1 MDNIVGIRFREGGK
15 IYNFVPGH
23 FVLKEGDEVIVKTE
37 KGLSLGIVAT
47 PVRKRDPNY
56 PRDQLKEVF
65 RLANDKDRHQ
75 YQDSLNREKEA
86 NRFCQERIEERNL
99 PMTLVDV
106 ESFFDGSKII
116 FYFYADG
123 RVDFREL
130 VKDLVKKLHT
140 RVELR
145 QIGVRNKAK
154 MIGGVGPCGRELCCA
169 TFLKEFHSV
178 SVKMAKEQ
186 NLSLNPT
193 KISGVCG
200 RLMCCLKYEYFDYL
214 EMKKGIPKLG
224 KRIIT
229 PEGEGKVVRQ
239 NILEQRLIVAL
250 DDGREIE
257 FGVSDLSLEKVGT
270 AQSHPSGRAAKT
282 EAAAP
287 RQASGSS
294 EQAQRNGDKAEK
306 N

>member
-1 MDNIVGIRFREGGK
+1 MDKIVGVRFKNGGK
-15 IYNFVPGH
+15 IYHFDPGH

-37 KGLSLGIVAT
+37 HGLSFGFVAS
-47 PVRKRDPNY
+47 PVRSRGANY
-56 PRDQLKEVF
+56 PKNQLKEVF
-65 RLANDKDRHQ
+65 RLVNDNDRRQ
-75 YQDSLNREKEA
+75 YQENLKRQEESYL
-86 NRFCQERIEERNL
+86 FCQERIEKRNL

-154 MIGGVGPCGRELCCA
+154 MIGGLGPCGRELCCA

-200 RLMCCLKYEYFDYL
+200 RLMCCLKYEYPNYL
-214 EMKKGIPKLG
+214 EMKKGLPKVG
-224 KRIIT
+224 KRVKT
-229 PEGEGKVVRQ
+229 AEGEGKVIRQ
-239 NILEQRLIVAL
+239 NVMKQRVIVAL
-250 DDGREIE
+250 EDGREME
-257 FGVSDLSLEKVGT
+257 FNRSDILSDKSKKGDHQHHSGGKGT
-270 AQSHPSGRAAKT
+270 NA
-282 EAAAP
+282 
-287 RQASGSS
+287 
-294 EQAQRNGDKAEK
+294 AQR
-306 N
+306 

>member
-15 IYNFVPGH
+15 IYNFAPGH

-37 KGLSLGIVAT
+37 QGLSFGIVAT
-47 PVRKRDPNY
+47 PVRKRDPNF

-65 RLANDKDRHQ
+65 RLANDNDRQQ
-75 YQDSLNREKEA
+75 YQDCLTREKEA
-86 NRFCQERIEERNL
+86 HTFCQKRVEERAL

-130 VKDLVKKLHT
+130 VKDLVKELHT

-200 RLMCCLKYEYFDYL
+200 RLMCCLKYEYADYI
-214 EMKKGIPKLG
+214 EMKKGMPKVG

-239 NILEQRLIVAL
+239 NVMEKKVVVAL
-250 DDGREIE
+250 SDGREVE
-257 FGVSDLSLEKVGT
+257 FGLFDLET
-270 AQSHPSGRAAKT
+270 N
-282 EAAAP
+282 AAACQQCGA
-287 RQASGSS
+287 REA
-294 EQAQRNGDKAEK
+294 KAEEDLDRD
-306 N
+306 

>member
-1 MDNIVGIRFREGGK
+1 
-15 IYNFVPGH
+15 
-23 FVLKEGDEVIVKTE
+23 
-37 KGLSLGIVAT
+37 VAT
-47 PVRKRDPNY
+47 PVIKRDPNF
-56 PRDQLKEVF
+56 PKDQLKEVF
-65 RLANDKDRHQ
+65 RLANDSDRQQ
-75 YQDSLNREKEA
+75 YQDCLTREQEA
-86 NRFCQERIEERNL
+86 YRFCQERIEERTL

-130 VKDLVKKLHT
+130 VKDLVKELHT

-200 RLMCCLKYEYFDYL
+200 RLMCCLKYEYADYI
-214 EMKKGIPKLG
+214 EMKKGMPKVG
-224 KRIIT
+224 KRIMT

-239 NILEQRLIVAL
+239 NVMEKRVVVAL
-250 DDGREIE
+250 SDGREVE
-257 FGVSDLSLEKVGT
+257 FGVLDLKDST
-270 AQSHPSGRAAKT
+270 ATGHRSADT
-282 EAAAP
+282 EAKI
-287 RQASGSS
+287 
-294 EQAQRNGDKAEK
+294 EQDMDRS
-306 N
+306 

>member
-1 MDNIVGIRFREGGK
+1 MDNIVGVRFREGGK
-15 IYNFVPGH
+15 IYNFAPGH

-37 KGLSLGIVAT
+37 KGLSFGIVAT
-47 PVRKRDPNY
+47 PVRKRDPNF
-56 PRDQLKEVF
+56 PKDQLKEVF
-65 RLANDKDRHQ
+65 RLANDNDRQQ
-75 YQDSLNREKEA
+75 YQDCLTREKEA
-86 NRFCQERIEERNL
+86 HAFCQERIKERAL

-130 VKDLVKKLHT
+130 VKDLVKELHT

-200 RLMCCLKYEYFDYL
+200 RLMCCLKYEYDEYL
-214 EMKKGIPKLG
+214 EMKRGMPKVG

-239 NILEQRLIVAL
+239 NVLEKRVVVAL
-250 DDGREIE
+250 SDGREVE
-257 FGVSDLSLEKVGT
+257 FGLFDLEGN
-270 AQSHPSGRAAKT
+270 GAARHHCDNR
-282 EAAAP
+282 EA
-287 RQASGSS
+287 
-294 EQAQRNGDKAEK
+294 KAEQDLDRG
-306 N
+306 

>member
-1 MDNIVGIRFREGGK
+1 
-15 IYNFVPGH
+15 
-23 FVLKEGDEVIVKTE
+23 
-37 KGLSLGIVAT
+37 LSLGIVAT

-65 RLANDKDRHQ
+65 RLANDNDRQQYKDC
-75 YQDSLNREKEA
+75 LAKERDA
-86 NRFCQERIEERNL
+86 HLFCQERIEERNL
-99 PMTLVDV
+99 PMILVDV
-106 ESFFDGSKII
+106 ERFFDGSKII

-200 RLMCCLKYEYFDYL
+200 RLMCCLKYEYPDYV
-214 EMKKGIPKLG
+214 EMKKGMPKIG
-224 KRIIT
+224 KRIMT
-229 PEGEGKVVRQ
+229 PEGDGKVVRQ
-239 NILEQRLIVAL
+239 NVMEQRVVVAL

-257 FGVSDLSLEKVGT
+257 FDASDLSRQQTDAGE
-270 AQSHPSGRAAKT
+270 SH
-282 EAAAP
+282 
-287 RQASGSS
+287 
-294 EQAQRNGDKAEK
+294 QRNSKPKTDMKKQANGDLVKK

>member
-1 MDNIVGIRFREGGK
+1 MTQVGLGRFMDNIVGIRFREGGK
-15 IYNFVPGH
+15 VYNFAPGH
-23 FVLKEGDEVIVKTE
+23 FVLNEGDEVIVKTE
-37 KGLSLGIVAT
+37 KGLSFGIVAT
-47 PVRKRDPNY
+47 PVRKRDPNF
-56 PRDQLKEVF
+56 PKDQLKEVF
-65 RLANDKDRHQ
+65 RLANDTDRQQ
-75 YQDSLNREKEA
+75 YQDCLTREQEA
-86 NRFCQERIEERNL
+86 HRFCQERIEKRVL

-130 VKDLVKKLHT
+130 VKDLVKELHT

-200 RLMCCLKYEYFDYL
+200 RLMCCLKYEYADYI
-214 EMKKGIPKLG
+214 EMKKGMPKVG
-224 KRIIT
+224 KRIMT

-239 NILEQRLIVAL
+239 NVMEKRVVVAL
-250 DDGREIE
+250 SDGREVE
-257 FGVSDLSLEKVGT
+257 FGVLDLKDSTAASHRSAESEDKLE
-270 AQSHPSGRAAKT
+270 QDMDRS
-282 EAAAP
+282 
-287 RQASGSS
+287 
-294 EQAQRNGDKAEK
+294 
-306 N
+306 

>member
-15 IYNFVPGH
+15 IYHFISGH
-23 FVLKEGDEVIVKTE
+23 FVLKEGDEIIVKTE

-56 PRDQLKEVF
+56 PRAQLKEVF
-65 RLANDKDRHQ
+65 RLANDNDRQQYKDC
-75 YQDSLNREKEA
+75 LAREKEA
-86 NRFCQERIEERNL
+86 HRFCQERIEERNL
-99 PMTLVDV
+99 PMILVDV
-106 ESFFDGSKII
+106 ERFFDGSKII

-200 RLMCCLKYEYFDYL
+200 RLMCCLKYEYPYYV
-214 EMKKGIPKLG
+214 EMKKGMPKVG

-229 PEGEGKVVRQ
+229 PEGEGRVVRQ
-239 NILEQRLIVAL
+239 NVMEQRVAVAL

-257 FGVSDLSLEKVGT
+257 FRASDLSLEKTGPAGSHQGSDRTKHRHGDTGT
-270 AQSHPSGRAAKT
+270 RGR
-282 EAAAP
+282 
-287 RQASGSS
+287 
-294 EQAQRNGDKAEK
+294 GDQDGDREDL
-306 N
+306 

>member
-15 IYNFVPGH
+15 IYNFAPGH

-37 KGLSLGIVAT
+37 KGLSFGIVAT
-47 PVRKRDPNY
+47 PVRKRDPNF
-56 PRDQLKEVF
+56 PKDQLKEVF
-65 RLANDKDRHQ
+65 RLANDNDRQQ
-75 YQDSLNREKEA
+75 YQDCLTREKEA
-86 NRFCQERIEERNL
+86 HGFCQERIEERTL

-116 FYFYADG
+116 FYFFADG

-130 VKDLVKKLHT
+130 VKDLVKELHT

-200 RLMCCLKYEYFDYL
+200 RLMCCLKYEYADYI
-214 EMKKGIPKLG
+214 EMKKGMPKVG

-239 NILEQRLIVAL
+239 NVMEKKVVVAL
-250 DDGREIE
+250 SDGREVE
-257 FGVSDLSLEKVGT
+257 FGLFDLET
-270 AQSHPSGRAAKT
+270 N
-282 EAAAP
+282 AAACH
-287 RQASGSS
+287 QC
-294 EQAQRNGDKAEK
+294 GDKEA
-306 N
+306 

>member
-15 IYNFVPGH
+15 IYHFVPGH

-37 KGLSLGIVAT
+37 KGLSFGIVAT

-56 PRDQLKEVF
+56 PKEQLKEVF
-65 RLANDKDRHQ
+65 RLANDTDRHQ
-75 YQDSLNREKEA
+75 YQENLAREKETYS
-86 NRFCQERIEERNL
+86 FCQERIEERGL

-200 RLMCCLKYEYFDYL
+200 RLMCCLKYEYADYL
-214 EMKKGIPKLG
+214 EMKKEIPKVG
-224 KRIIT
+224 KRVIT
-229 PEGEGKVVRQ
+229 PEGEGKIIRQ
-239 NILEQRLIVAL
+239 NVMEQRVIVAL
-250 DDGREIE
+250 SDGRELDFAAE
-257 FGVSDLSLEKVGT
+257 DLSTEKGSMVGGD
-270 AQSHPSGRAAKT
+270 QISESGKT
-282 EAAAP
+282 SKTGAGSQ
-287 RQASGSS
+287 RQG
-294 EQAQRNGDKAEK
+294 EK
-306 N
+306 EGRD

>member
-1 MDNIVGIRFREGGK
+1 MDNIVGIRFRNGGK
-15 IYNFVPGH
+15 IYNFSPGH

-37 KGLSLGIVAT
+37 KGLSFGIVAT
-47 PVRKRDPNY
+47 PVRKRDPNF

-65 RLANDKDRHQ
+65 RLANDKDRQQ
-75 YQDSLNREKEA
+75 YQDCLTREQEA
-86 NRFCQERIEERNL
+86 HRFCQERIEERSL

-130 VKDLVKKLHT
+130 VKDLVKELHT

-200 RLMCCLKYEYFDYL
+200 RLMCCLKYEYADYI
-214 EMKKGIPKLG
+214 EMKKGMPKVG

-239 NILEQRLIVAL
+239 NVMEKKVVVAL
-250 DDGREIE
+250 SDGREVE
-257 FGVSDLSLEKVGT
+257 FGVLDLKGNTTASHRSGESEAKLEEDLDRG
-270 AQSHPSGRAAKT
+270 
-282 EAAAP
+282 
-287 RQASGSS
+287 
-294 EQAQRNGDKAEK
+294 
-306 N
+306 

>member
-1 MDNIVGIRFREGGK
+1 MDKIVGVRFKESGK
-15 IYNFVPGH
+15 IYHFDPGH

-37 KGLSLGIVAT
+37 HGLSFGFVAS
-47 PVRKRDPNY
+47 PVRGRGATY
-56 PRDQLKEVF
+56 PRGKLKEVF
-65 RLANDKDRHQ
+65 RLANENDRRQ
-75 YQDSLNREKEA
+75 YQENLVREEESY
-86 NRFCQERIEERNL
+86 RFCQERIDRREL
-99 PMTLVDV
+99 PMILVDV

-154 MIGGVGPCGRELCCA
+154 MIGGLGPCGRELCCA

-200 RLMCCLKYEYFDYL
+200 RLMCCLKYEYADYL
-214 EMKKGIPKLG
+214 DMKKGLPKVG
-224 KRIIT
+224 KRVIT
-229 PEGEGKVVRQ
+229 TEGEGKVIRQ
-239 NILEQRLIVAL
+239 NVLKEKVMIAL
-250 DDGREIE
+250 DDGRELE
-257 FGVSDLSLEKVGT
+257 FDSTDVSTDKARVGGEGNPKES
-270 AQSHPSGRAAKT
+270 ARGT
-282 EAAAP
+282 EAKK
-287 RQASGSS
+287 Q
-294 EQAQRNGDKAEK
+294 
-306 N
+306 

>member
-1 MDNIVGIRFREGGK
+1 MAQVGLERFMDNIVGIRFREGGK
-15 IYNFVPGH
+15 IYNFAPGH

-37 KGLSLGIVAT
+37 KGLSFGIVAT
-47 PVRKRDPNY
+47 PVRKRDPNF
-56 PRDQLKEVF
+56 PKDQLKEVF
-65 RLANDKDRHQ
+65 RLANDSDRQQ
-75 YQDSLNREKEA
+75 YQDCLTREQEA
-86 NRFCQERIEERNL
+86 YRFCQERIEERTL

-130 VKDLVKKLHT
+130 VKDLVKELHT

-200 RLMCCLKYEYFDYL
+200 RLMCCLKYEYADYI
-214 EMKKGIPKLG
+214 EMKKGMPKVG
-224 KRIIT
+224 KRIMT

-239 NILEQRLIVAL
+239 NVMEKRVVVAL
-250 DDGREIE
+250 SDGREVE
-257 FGVSDLSLEKVGT
+257 FGVLDLKDST
-270 AQSHPSGRAAKT
+270 ATGHRSADT
-282 EAAAP
+282 EAKI
-287 RQASGSS
+287 
-294 EQAQRNGDKAEK
+294 EQDMDRS
-306 N
+306 

>member
-15 IYNFVPGH
+15 IYNFAPGH

-37 KGLSLGIVAT
+37 KGLSFGVVAT
-47 PVRKRDPNY
+47 PVRKRDPNF
-56 PRDQLKEVF
+56 PKDQLKEVF
-65 RLANDKDRHQ
+65 RLANDTDRQQ
-75 YQDSLNREKEA
+75 YQDCLTREKEA
-86 NRFCQERIEERNL
+86 RSFCQRRVEERAL

-130 VKDLVKKLHT
+130 VKDLVKELHT

-154 MIGGVGPCGRELCCA
+154 MIGGVGPCGRELCCT

-200 RLMCCLKYEYFDYL
+200 RLMCCLKYEYSDYI
-214 EMKKGIPKLG
+214 EMKKGMPKTG

-239 NILEQRLIVAL
+239 NVMEKKVVVAL
-250 DDGREIE
+250 NDGREVE
-257 FGVSDLSLEKVGT
+257 FGLSELE
-270 AQSHPSGRAAKT
+270 AKT
-282 EAAAP
+282 AACHLC
-287 RQASGSS
+287 
-294 EQAQRNGDKAEK
+294 GDRETKAEQDLDRG
-306 N
+306 

>member
-15 IYNFVPGH
+15 IYNFAPGH

-37 KGLSLGIVAT
+37 KGLSFGIVAT
-47 PVRKRDPNY
+47 PVRKRDPNF
-56 PRDQLKEVF
+56 PRDQLKEIF
-65 RLANDKDRHQ
+65 RLANDNDRQQ
-75 YQDSLNREKEA
+75 YQDCLAREEEA
-86 NRFCQERIEERNL
+86 HRFCQERIEERDL

-178 SVKMAKEQ
+178 SVRMAKEQ

-200 RLMCCLKYEYFDYL
+200 RLMCCLKYEYADYID
-214 EMKKGIPKLG
+214 MKKGMPKVG
-224 KRIIT
+224 KRITT

-239 NILEQRLIVAL
+239 NVMEKRVVVAL
-250 DDGREIE
+250 SDGREIE
-257 FGVSDLSLEKVGT
+257 LGVLDLCDETGAYPQYGGES
-270 AQSHPSGRAAKT
+270 KT
-282 EAAAP
+282 
-287 RQASGSS
+287 
-294 EQAQRNGDKAEK
+294 KAEK
-306 N
+306 QENLDTVEED

>member
-1 MDNIVGIRFREGGK
+1 MDNIVGVRFREGGK
-15 IYNFVPGH
+15 IYNFAPGH

-37 KGLSLGIVAT
+37 KGLSFGIVAT
-47 PVRKRDPNY
+47 PVRKRDPNF
-56 PRDQLKEVF
+56 PKDQLKEVF
-65 RLANDKDRHQ
+65 RLANDNDRQQ
-75 YQDSLNREKEA
+75 YQDCLTREKEA
-86 NRFCQERIEERNL
+86 HAFCLERIKERSL

-130 VKDLVKKLHT
+130 VKDLVKELHT

-200 RLMCCLKYEYFDYL
+200 RLMCCLKYEYDDYL
-214 EMKKGIPKLG
+214 EMKKGMPKVG
-224 KRIIT
+224 RRIIT

-239 NILEQRLIVAL
+239 NVLEKRVVVAL
-250 DDGREIE
+250 SDGREVE
-257 FGVSDLSLEKVGT
+257 FGLFDLKGNGAVRPHCDNRE
-270 AQSHPSGRAAKT
+270 AQG
-282 EAAAP
+282 
-287 RQASGSS
+287 
-294 EQAQRNGDKAEK
+294 EQDLDRG
-306 N
+306 

>member
-15 IYNFVPGH
+15 IYHFVPGH

-37 KGLSLGIVAT
+37 KGLSFGIVAT

-56 PRDQLKEVF
+56 PKEQLKEVF
-65 RLANDKDRHQ
+65 RLANDTDRHQ
-75 YQDSLNREKEA
+75 YQENLAREKETYS
-86 NRFCQERIEERNL
+86 FCQERIEERGL

-200 RLMCCLKYEYFDYL
+200 RLMCCLKYEYADYL
-214 EMKKGIPKLG
+214 EMKKEIPKVG
-224 KRIIT
+224 KRVIT
-229 PEGEGKVVRQ
+229 PEGEGKIIRQ
-239 NILEQRLIVAL
+239 NVMEQRVIVAL
-250 DDGREIE
+250 SDGRELDFAAE
-257 FGVSDLSLEKVGT
+257 DLSTEKGSMVGGD
-270 AQSHPSGRAAKT
+270 QISESGKT
-282 EAAAP
+282 SKTGAGSQ
-287 RQASGSS
+287 RQG
-294 EQAQRNGDKAEK
+294 EK
-306 N
+306 EEND

>member
-15 IYNFVPGH
+15 IYNFAPGH

-37 KGLSLGIVAT
+37 KGLSFGIVAT
-47 PVRKRDPNY
+47 PVRKRDPNF

-65 RLANDKDRHQ
+65 RLANDNDRQQ
-75 YQDSLNREKEA
+75 YQDCLTREKEA
-86 NRFCQERIEERNL
+86 HLFCQERIEERHL

-169 TFLKEFHSV
+169 AFLKEFHSV
-178 SVKMAKEQ
+178 SVRMAKEQ

-200 RLMCCLKYEYFDYL
+200 RLMCCLKYEYADYID
-214 EMKKGIPKLG
+214 MKKGMPKVG
-224 KRIIT
+224 KRITT

-239 NILEQRLIVAL
+239 NVIEKRVVVAL
-250 DDGREIE
+250 NDGREIE
-257 FGVSDLSLEKVGT
+257 LGVLDLGDE
-270 AQSHPSGRAAKT
+270 T
-282 EAAAP
+282 EAFPQDAGE
-287 RQASGSS
+287 SKT
-294 EQAQRNGDKAEK
+294 KAEK
-306 N
+306 RQNLDTVEED

>member
-15 IYNFVPGH
+15 IYHFSPGH
-23 FVLKEGDEVIVKTE
+23 FVLKQGDEVIVKTE
-37 KGLSLGIVAT
+37 KGLGFGIVAT
-47 PVRKRDPNY
+47 PVRKRAPNY
-56 PRDQLKEVF
+56 PKDQLKEVF
-65 RLANDKDRHQ
+65 RLANDNDRRQ
-75 YQDSLNREKEA
+75 YQANLTRGKEA
-86 NRFCQERIEERNL
+86 HHFCQERIEARSL

-154 MIGGVGPCGRELCCA
+154 MIGGIGPCGRELCCA

-200 RLMCCLKYEYFDYL
+200 RLMCCLKYEYHDYI
-214 EMKKGIPKLG
+214 EMKKGIPKVG
-224 KRIIT
+224 KRITT

-239 NILEQRLIVAL
+239 NVMEQMLVVAL
-250 DDGREIE
+250 DDGKELE
-257 FGVSDLSLEKVGT
+257 FAVSDLIPEI
-270 AQSHPSGRAAKT
+270 
-282 EAAAP
+282 
-287 RQASGSS
+287 ASMAEGHQCDS
-294 EQAQRNGDKAEK
+294 EQHTDKTTQRDGDMVEK
-306 N
+306 D

>member
-1 MDNIVGIRFREGGK
+1 MDNIVGNRFREGGK
-15 IYNFVPGH
+15 IYNFAPGH

-37 KGLSLGIVAT
+37 KGLSFGIVAT
-47 PVRKRDPNY
+47 PVRKRDPNF
-56 PRDQLKEVF
+56 PKDQLKEVF
-65 RLANDKDRHQ
+65 RLANDTDRQQ
-75 YQDSLNREKEA
+75 YQDCLTREKEA
-86 NRFCQERIEERNL
+86 HSFCQERIEERAL
-99 PMTLVDV
+99 AMTLVDV
-106 ESFFDGSKII
+106 EGFFDGSKII

-130 VKDLVKKLHT
+130 VKDLVKELHT

-200 RLMCCLKYEYFDYL
+200 RLMCCLKYEYTDYI
-214 EMKKGIPKLG
+214 EMKKGMPKVG

-239 NILEQRLIVAL
+239 NVMEKKVVVVLS
-250 DDGREIE
+250 DGREVE
-257 FGVSDLSLEKVGT
+257 FGLSDL
-270 AQSHPSGRAAKT
+270 
-282 EAAAP
+282 EANSATCH
-287 RQASGSS
+287 QC
-294 EQAQRNGDKAEK
+294 GDREAKAEQDLDRG
-306 N
+306 

>member
-15 IYNFVPGH
+15 IYNFAPGH

-37 KGLSLGIVAT
+37 QGLSFGIVAT
-47 PVRKRDPNY
+47 PVRKRDPNF
-56 PRDQLKEVF
+56 PRDQLKDIF
-65 RLANDKDRHQ
+65 RLANDNDRQQ
-75 YQDSLNREKEA
+75 YQDCLTREKEA
-86 NRFCQERIEERNL
+86 HTFCQKRVEERAL

-130 VKDLVKKLHT
+130 VKDLVKELHT

-200 RLMCCLKYEYFDYL
+200 RLMCCLKYEYADYID
-214 EMKKGIPKLG
+214 MKKGMPKVG

-239 NILEQRLIVAL
+239 NVMGKKVVVAL
-250 DDGREIE
+250 SDGREVE
-257 FGVSDLSLEKVGT
+257 FGLFDLET
-270 AQSHPSGRAAKT
+270 N
-282 EAAAP
+282 AAACQQCGA
-287 RQASGSS
+287 REA
-294 EQAQRNGDKAEK
+294 KAEEDLDK
-306 N
+306 G

>member
-1 MDNIVGIRFREGGK
+1 MDNIVGICFREGGK
-15 IYNFVPGH
+15 IYNFNPGH

-37 KGLSLGIVAT
+37 KGLGFGIVAT

-56 PRDQLKEVF
+56 PRHQLKEVF
-65 RLANDKDRHQ
+65 RLANDTDRQQ
-75 YQDSLNREKEA
+75 YQEGLSREKEA
-86 NRFCQERIEERNL
+86 HRFCQERIEQRSL

-130 VKDLVKKLHT
+130 VKDLVKKLQT

-154 MIGGVGPCGRELCCA
+154 MIGGLGPCGRELCCA

-214 EMKKGIPKLG
+214 EMKKGIPKVG
-224 KRIIT
+224 KRITT
-229 PEGEGKVVRQ
+229 PQGEGKVVRQ
-239 NILEQRLIVAL
+239 NVMEQRVIVAL

-257 FGVSDLSLEKVGT
+257 CIVSDLSVEKASMEGGQ
-270 AQSHPSGRAAKT
+270 QSTDVPNP
-282 EAAAP
+282 EAP
-287 RQASGSS
+287 MQT
-294 EQAQRNGDKAEK
+294 NGDTVETD
-306 N
+306 

>member
-1 MDNIVGIRFREGGK
+1 MI
-15 IYNFVPGH
+15 
-23 FVLKEGDEVIVKTE
+23 
-37 KGLSLGIVAT
+37 
-47 PVRKRDPNY
+47 
-56 PRDQLKEVF
+56 
-65 RLANDKDRHQ
+65 
-75 YQDSLNREKEA
+75 
-86 NRFCQERIEERNL
+86 
-99 PMTLVDV
+99 LVDV
-106 ESFFDGSKII
+106 ERFFDGSKII

-200 RLMCCLKYEYFDYL
+200 RLMCCLKYEYTDYV
-214 EMKKGIPKLG
+214 EMKKGMPKVG

-239 NILEQRLIVAL
+239 NVMEQRVAVAL

-257 FGVSDLSLEKVGT
+257 FGASDLSLEQTSAAGNN
-270 AQSHPSGRAAKT
+270 QRSGDPKPT
-282 EAAAP
+282 
-287 RQASGSS
+287 
-294 EQAQRNGDKAEK
+294 
-306 N
+306 

>member
-15 IYNFVPGH
+15 IYHFVPGH

-37 KGLSLGIVAT
+37 KGLAFGTVAT
-47 PVRKRDPNY
+47 PVRRRDPNF
-56 PRDQLKEVF
+56 PRDQLKDVF
-65 RLANDKDRHQ
+65 RLANDSDRQQ
-75 YQDSLNREKEA
+75 YQECLTREKEA
-86 NRFCQERIEERNL
+86 HRFCQERIEKRNL

-154 MIGGVGPCGRELCCA
+154 MIGGIGPCGRELCCA

-200 RLMCCLKYEYFDYL
+200 RLMCCLKYEYADYL
-214 EMKKGIPKLG
+214 DMKKHIPKVG

-239 NILEQRLIVAL
+239 NVMEQRVAVAL
-250 DDGREIE
+250 SDGREIE
-257 FGVSDLSLEKVGT
+257 FGVADLSLGQAT
-270 AQSHPSGRAAKT
+270 SGGRQQSGGEPRTDAAT
-282 EAAAP
+282 QE
-287 RQASGSS
+287 
-294 EQAQRNGDKAEK
+294 EGDKAK
-306 N
+306 KD

>member
-15 IYNFVPGH
+15 IYHFVPGH

-37 KGLSLGIVAT
+37 KGLAFGTVAT
-47 PVRKRDPNY
+47 PVTKRDPNF
-56 PRDQLKEVF
+56 PRDQLKDVF
-65 RLANDKDRHQ
+65 RLANDSDRQQ
-75 YQDSLNREKEA
+75 YQECLVREQEA
-86 NRFCQERIEERNL
+86 HRFCQERIEKRNL

-154 MIGGVGPCGRELCCA
+154 IIGGIGPCGRELCCA

-200 RLMCCLKYEYFDYL
+200 RLMCCLKYEYADYL
-214 EMKKGIPKLG
+214 DMKKHLPKVG

-239 NILEQRLIVAL
+239 NVMEQRVAVTL
-250 DDGREIE
+250 TDGREIE
-257 FGVSDLSLEKVGT
+257 CEVAKLSP
-270 AQSHPSGRAAKT
+270 AQATSRGSKQTGDEPKTVAASQQ
-282 EAAAP
+282 E
-287 RQASGSS
+287 
-294 EQAQRNGDKAEK
+294 GDKAEK